1 MRGPLLCPHDARGSG
16 RAYEK
21 SLSECGGSLQVAD
34 FNLSRAMKGMEMV
47 PTSGVINSPEWAA
60 PERLSGQAYGRSS
73 DVFRS
78 ASYLA
83 AHACVQFGSLGS
95 SKVRF
100 AAR

>member
-1 MRGPLLCPHDARGSG
+1 M
-16 RAYEK
+16 
-21 SLSECGGSLQVAD
+21 AD

-78 ASYLA
+78 ASYQA
-83 AHACVQFGSLGS
+83 AHACVQFGSLRS
-95 SKVRF
+95 SRLRNDSRTPLTYLTGCFVS
-100 AAR
+100 ARMPMSESLR